1 MQELLRRQMQEYEQ
15 QHRNTM
21 MRLELER
28 RQLQQQMQSAPPSA
42 ASPNFNPSD
51 FSDSPT
57 NDPPESAKTT
67 DNQNKISTRQMA
79 PGTPATVNEQA
90 ACGDGVIE
98 IDIDGDIDATTVE
111 KVKGAFDR
119 QRASTMQPSSVKCAG
134 RHQINSPG
142 GSISAAM
149 AIGRIFRREKASLQV
164 KDNDVCLS
172 ACVLVL
178 AGAVERPI
186 SRSAKVGIHRPYL
199 ETTSQGS
206 MTADQVR
213 SAYRTMLQGMRGY
226 LREMNVSEKLADDM
240 LATEPEKMRILTQAE
255 LTAYGLAGVDPAER
269 ERRAVEREAREVQ
282 EASELGLDRREYM
295 RRKILVENICPATG
309 DEFVNCRV
317 RIMKTGQR

>member
-1 MQELLRRQMQEYEQ
+1 
-15 QHRNTM
+15 
-21 MRLELER
+21 
-28 RQLQQQMQSAPPSA
+28 
-42 ASPNFNPSD
+42 
-51 FSDSPT
+51 
-57 NDPPESAKTT
+57 
-67 DNQNKISTRQMA
+67 MA

-119 QRASTMQPSSVKCAG
+119 QRASTMQPASVKCVG

-206 MTADQVR
+206 MTADQRETRQDLEAGQSTLALAARCRRHGCHSICTPARHEAALAR
-213 SAYRTMLQGMRGY
+213 SSDGPPADQGRC
-226 LREMNVSEKLADDM
+226 R
-240 LATEPEKMRILTQAE
+240 
-255 LTAYGLAGVDPAER
+255 
-269 ERRAVEREAREVQ
+269 
-282 EASELGLDRREYM
+282 
-295 RRKILVENICPATG
+295 CP
-309 DEFVNCRV
+309 C
-317 RIMKTGQR
+317 